1 MMRLSFINFTLNLLT
16 MVRYQ
21 QKLSL
26 QPYSY
31 HAALSCKIEENC
43 LLKQHVSERI

>member
-1 MMRLSFINFTLNLLT
+1 MMRLSFINFTLSLLT
-16 MVRYQ
+16 MAQYQ
-21 QKLSL
+21 QKFSL
-26 QPYSY
+26 QAYRH